1 MNNINIDKLP
11 KWKNGANKGKVNWA
25 KSIGYAVDFEYDNI
39 IGSFKIVNKNGMRI
53 TILYEEQ
60 EYILSTDSIINCR
73 LGSLFFKPIWETDR
87 WMVGLGMYEKDA
99 KKYRRYSMKKVIVK
113 CPKCNREKLIA
124 IGNMYRRRSI
134 SCMCN
139 FKSIRYPE
147 RFISEFLK
155 CAGINFVHQV
165 SKEYLTWCNKY
176 KYDFYI
182 PEHNM
187 IIETHG
193 EQHYRDNTNFKMSLK
208 EVQENDRL
216 KENLAKLNG
225 VKYYIVVDC
234 RMSEFEYIKQNVLS
248 SNIIKILDILNVDWR
263 EIANNLLV
271 DLDDEIC
278 KYWNNKEEWETA
290 KNISEKMNLSY
301 KIVKRS
307 LEKLS
312 SLGLCDYS
320 PKEEHKK
327 SLFKKGQ
334 STQSKPIEVYKDGLF
349 LGVFESATYIDNNSM
364 SIFGEKLVRNYIRD
378 VCNGKKKMYKNYFFK
393 EVV

>member
-1 MNNINIDKLP
+1 
-11 KWKNGANKGKVNWA
+11 
-25 KSIGYAVDFEYDNI
+25 
-39 IGSFKIVNKNGMRI
+39 
-53 TILYEEQ
+53 
-60 EYILSTDSIINCR
+60 
-73 LGSLFFKPIWETDR
+73 
-87 WMVGLGMYEKDA
+87 
-99 KKYRRYSMKKVIVK
+99 
-113 CPKCNREKLIA
+113 
-124 IGNMYRRRSI
+124 
-134 SCMCN
+134 MCN

-320 PKEEHKK
+320 PKEDHKK